1 MKMLKNNQLF
11 KNFLCVLFVVFIC
24 LITISSVSADV
35 DFEENFNDDMNSVSD
50 IAIDQSKDVSYVSD
64 WNYYITSDLS
74 NSDIQNMLDNAID
87 GTTFEFTDK
96 TYDGISLVINKP
108 VNIISNVNSTI
119 YTSDKIGD
127 YGFYFTKASAG
138 SVLSG
143 FIIKA
148 ENNNPVVVE
157 GSDILIAN
165 NTIVGGNNGLIIKG
179 TNNVTVFGNN
189 ISNEKVNGIQVID
202 AVGTNIIANNISY
215 NTRSGIELS
224 SASNSTITGN
234 YIFRNKF
241 NGITF
246 YGSTSGNLLTFNYI
260 FRNMNGV
267 YIDSESKG
275 DVISFNT
282 IYDNRKN
289 PSSELG
295 GYETGNGIL
304 FGPNYETLSKK
315 QVVISYNYLAHNENF
330 GVKNNPS
337 NSVMKI
343 EPNYYDSTDDSNT
356 FICPLLLGKILTMDF
371 SVKNDVLSFQVQEDG
386 SPVDKMANFEIQV
399 KVDNQVQTVTV
410 ENGKANIQLDPTQ
423 DHEIEYK
430 IGDKTY
436 KQTVKA
442 SQTSNENEDAG
453 GEKTD
458 DDEIDESVSNQTTST
473 DSVGTSSNSGTGTGA
488 ASTTITS
495 NITSSSSSQLANGTT
510 QSSSGTNTSDIY
522 EEKGSNQGET
532 PITGEESYSASSD
545 SAGGEKGKSNSYELS
560 IPEKTSKAIT
570 DNSAIVAIAI
580 IAIVIIFAVGY
591 KRKNDVD

>member
-1 MKMLKNNQLF
+1 MKMLKNNQPF
-11 KNFLCVLFVVFIC
+11 KNLLGVLFVVFIC
-24 LITISSVSADV
+24 LLTISSVSADV
-35 DFEENFNDDMNSVSD
+35 NIGENFNNDVNSVSD
-50 IAIDQSKDVSYVSD
+50 IAIDPSQDMSSVSD

-74 NSDIQNMLDNAID
+74 NSDIQSMLDNAVD

-96 TYDGISLVINKP
+96 TYNGISLVVNKP

-138 SVLSG
+138 SILSG
-143 FIIKA
+143 FTIKA

-165 NTIVGGNNGLIIKG
+165 NTIIGGNNGLIIKEA
-179 TNNVTVFGNN
+179 NNVIVFGNN
-189 ISNEKVNGIQVID
+189 ISKENINGIQIID
-202 AVGTNIIANNISY
+202 SVGTNIIANNIFS
-215 NTRSGIELS
+215 NVRSGIELKNVR
-224 SASNSTITGN
+224 NSTISGN
-234 YIFRNKF
+234 YIFENEF

-246 YGSTSGNLLTFNYI
+246 YGSTSGNLLMWNYI
-260 FRNMNGV
+260 FTNMNGV
-267 YIDSESKG
+267 YVDSQSSG

-282 IYDNRKN
+282 IYDSRLN
-289 PSSELG
+289 PNSELG
-295 GYETGNGIL
+295 GFETGNGVL
-304 FGPNYETLSKK
+304 LGPNYKTLNKK

-330 GVKNNPS
+330 GVKNSPTNPI
-337 NSVMKI
+337 MKI

-356 FICPLLLGKILTMDF
+356 FICPMLLGKILTMDF
-371 SVKNDVLSFQVQEDG
+371 SFKNDVLSFQVQEQG
-386 SPVDKMANFEIQV
+386 SPVEQMANFEIQV

-436 KQTVKA
+436 KQTIPA
-442 SQTSNENEDAG
+442 SQTSDKNEDAG

-458 DDEIDESVSNQTTST
+458 DDEIHESVSNQTTST
-473 DSVGTSSNSGTGTGA
+473 DSIGTSSNSGTGTGA

-510 QSSSGTNTSDIY
+510 QSSSGTNTSEIY
-522 EEKGSNQGET
+522 EEEGSNQGEN
-532 PITGEESYSASSD
+532 PITGEESSSASSD
-545 SAGGEKGKSNSYELS
+545 SAGGEKGKSKSYELS
-560 IPEKTSKAIT
+560 VPEKVSKAIT

-580 IAIVIIFAVGY
+580 IAIVLVFAVGY